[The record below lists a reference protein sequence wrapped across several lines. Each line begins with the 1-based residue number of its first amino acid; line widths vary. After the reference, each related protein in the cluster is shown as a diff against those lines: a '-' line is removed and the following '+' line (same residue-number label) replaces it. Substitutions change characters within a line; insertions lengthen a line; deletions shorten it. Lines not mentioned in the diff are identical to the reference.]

1 MPHAAAPRMSW
12 PGLPWLLAALGFAID
27 CALYWPGQMSFDS
40 AYAWWQARGETVTDV
55 ASPTLIALW
64 RITDRLYAGPGPI
77 FALHLAMF
85 WSGLA
90 LLAGGLRIGIVWRV
104 ALLACGALPIVLVL
118 RGHVWTDVGMLGA
131 LLLACGLLA
140 QAQAG
145 RRWMLWAVPPVLLYA
160 LGMRHN
166 AVLAVAPLVAAW
178 AWLAWPR
185 GGIGR
190 RAGTAVL
197 TLAVLLATVTAIN
210 RQARSHVPLWPI
222 LAQGDLAAL
231 SIASGRVLLPAF
243 SVGPTLDV
251 AELAEVSRPWS
262 VTAMLQNN
270 RSGIRDP
277 LGEWPAEDLRVL
289 RETWFAAIRADPAA
303 YLAHRWRVT
312 RALFGTQPREWPA
325 TLLYVDA
332 QIGYRD
338 NPPVAPNDG
347 AAHRALMRWVEAWR
361 PTAVFAIWPHLL
373 IGLAAAPLAW
383 RRRASFPAMAALCL
397 LASAWLYAL
406 PYPLLTP
413 SAELRY
419 LGWSCLASVLAAILA
434 LAARP
439 APHAARRPAGAYF
452 VDARAGRPGAGGTST
467 TMTE

>member
-1 MPHAAAPRMSW
+1 MPPARPDRRAY
-12 PGLPWLLAALGFAID
+12 LPWLLAALGLAID

-64 RITDRLYAGPGPI
+64 RITDRLYTGPGPV

-85 WSGLA
+85 WAGLA
-90 LLAGGLRIGIVWRV
+90 LLAGGQRIGTGWRV
-104 ALLACGALPIVLVL
+104 ALVACGALPIVLVL

-140 QAQAG
+140 QAHAG
-145 RRWMLWAVPPVLLYA
+145 RRAALWPALPVLLYA

-166 AVLAVAPLVAAW
+166 AVLAVAPIVAVW
-178 AWLAWPR
+178 AWLAWP
-185 GGIGR
+185 GGGPVRRIGT
-190 RAGTAVL
+190 GLLVL
-197 TLAVLLATVTAIN
+197 AALLAVVAAIN

-231 SIASGRVLLPAF
+231 SIARGEVLLPAF
-243 SVGPTLDV
+243 SVGPGLSV

-277 LGEWPAEDLRVL
+277 LGEWPADDLRAL
-289 RETWFAAIRADPAA
+289 REAWFAAIATDPGA

-312 RALFGTQPREWPA
+312 RALFGTQPRDWPQ

-383 RRRASFPAMAALCL
+383 RRRADRPAGAALCL

-406 PYPLLTP
+406 PYPLLAP

-419 LGWSCLASVLAAILA
+419 LGWSCLASVLAAVLA

-439 APHAARRPAGAYF
+439 AARPAHRPHGAYLF
-452 VDARAGRPGAGGTST
+452 DARGAGPGAST